1 MSAVGRGH
9 APAIE
14 VEDLHKHYGSLR
26 AVDGISFSVAT
37 GEIYALLGRNGAGK
51 TTTVEILEGHR
62 SRTSGMVRVLG
73 MDPASGGRALRDRIG
88 VVLQST
94 GIEPELTV
102 REALSVY
109 GRVYTRRARV
119 DDLIEVVGLADKADA
134 RVGSLSGGQRRRADL
149 ALGLVGEPDLLF
161 LDEPT
166 TGFDPEARHRSWELI
181 SGLRDRGTTV
191 VLTTHYLDEAEH
203 LADRVGVIS
212 AGTMVAEGTPSELV
226 ATLGGTAITVGLSE
240 AAVAREVAEMVAAR
254 HGDDPIRVTGQM
266 IEIFTGQP
274 TAVLYALTS
283 WATERTVEFTVL
295 EVTRPSLEDV
305 FMDLADNDTAA
316 TNNAATNTTATNT
329 TATNT
334 TATNTT
340 AELTGD

>member
-1 MSAVGRGH
+1 MSATGAGPG
-9 APAIE
+9 PAIE

-26 AVDGISFSVAT
+26 AVDGISFGVTT

-102 REALSVY
+102 REALTLY

-119 DDLIEVVGLADKADA
+119 DDLIEVVGLAEKADA

-181 SGLRDRGTTV
+181 SELRDAGTTV

-212 AGTMVAEGTPSELV
+212 AGAMVAEGTPSELV
-226 ATLGGTAITVGLSE
+226 ATLGGTAITVGLAQS
-240 AAVAREVAEMVAAR
+240 AMARDLAEMIATR

-266 IEIFTGQP
+266 IEIFTAQP

-283 WATERTVEFTVL
+283 WATERQVEFTTF
-295 EVTRPSLEDV
+295 EVGRPSLEDV
-305 FMDLADNDTAA
+305 FMDLAENDGIA
-316 TNNAATNTTATNT
+316 TP
-329 TATNT
+329 
-334 TATNTT
+334 
-340 AELTGD
+340 EMTGE

>member
-1 MSAVGRGH
+1 VSAVDSGLDL
-9 APAIE
+9 AIE

-51 TTTVEILEGHR
+51 TTAVEILEGHR

-102 REALSVY
+102 REALSAY

-119 DDLIEVVGLADKADA
+119 DDLIELVGLGDKADA

-149 ALGLVGEPDLLF
+149 ALGLVGQPDLLF

-181 SGLRDRGTTV
+181 SDLRDGGTTV

-203 LADRVGVIS
+203 LADRVGVIN
-212 AGTMVAEGTPSELV
+212 AGAMVAEGTPSELV
-226 ATLGGTAITVGLSE
+226 ATLGGTVITVGLAE
-240 AAVAREVAEMVAAR
+240 PAVAREVAEMVAAR
-254 HGDDPIRVTGQM
+254 HGDVPIRVTGQM
-266 IEIFTGQP
+266 IEIFTAQP

-283 WATERTVEFTVL
+283 WATERTVEFTVF

-316 TNNAATNTTATNT
+316 TNTAATNNAATNNAATNTTA
-329 TATNT
+329 
-334 TATNTT
+334 
-340 AELTGD
+340 EVTGD